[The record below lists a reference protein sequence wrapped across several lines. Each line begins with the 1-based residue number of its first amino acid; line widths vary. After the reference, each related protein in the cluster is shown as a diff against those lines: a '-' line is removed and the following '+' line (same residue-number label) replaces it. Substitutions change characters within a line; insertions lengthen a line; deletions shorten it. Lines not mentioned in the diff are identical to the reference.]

1 MAHHAHVRPVHREIL
16 QRRLNPTCRESMIAL
31 CCWCDTVSVVMSASG
46 ESARP
51 AEGLPAP
58 NSPGD
63 VVRNPAQVSF
73 WLLGPVSDAAM
84 TYFYAQLFTMD
95 AEIRAMFPAAMD
107 LQRRRFFEALGRI
120 ADAQQTQAERDRL
133 VPYLQELGRA
143 HRKFGVRE
151 QHYEVIR
158 RALLATLQRFAAP
171 RWNETAKHAWETAYN
186 RAATIMIEAAEDDAA
201 ESPAWWIATVSGME
215 LRGPDIAV
223 LTLQPEQPLTYRPGQ
238 HISVQ
243 TPHWPR
249 LWRTYSI
256 ANAPRPDGLIRLHV
270 RAVSGGLVSPVL
282 VHQVRAGDPL
292 VLGARAGAMIAD
304 TRSDRDVLC
313 LAGGTGLAPVK
324 AIIEALI
331 SAPDPGRHREIVLY
345 HGARRH
351 QDLYDLPAL
360 HEMELAYPWLQII
373 PAVSDEPAHDHDIM
387 YGTIPEL
394 AAKATW
400 AERDVYISGPD
411 HMIVKTARALRERG
425 APNRLIH
432 YDLDPRTPQNPKV
445 SQSL

>member
-1 MAHHAHVRPVHREIL
+1 MR
-16 QRRLNPTCRESMIAL
+16 
-31 CCWCDTVSVVMSASG
+31 VVMSAG
-46 ESARP
+46 DESDRQSEGRP
-51 AEGLPAP
+51 APTG
-58 NSPGD
+58 PGD
-63 VVRNPAQVSF
+63 AVRNPAQVSF
-73 WLLGPVSDAAM
+73 WLLEPAADAAM
-84 TYFYAQLFTMD
+84 TYFYAQLFAMD
-95 AEIRAMFPAAMD
+95 TEIRAMFPAAMD
-107 LQRRRFFEALGRI
+107 LQRRRFFQALTQI
-120 ADAQQTQAERDRL
+120 AAAQASQQDRDSL
-133 VPYLQELGRA
+133 VPYLHELGRA

-151 QHYEVIR
+151 RHYEVFR
-158 RALLATLQRFAAP
+158 RALTATLQRFAAP
-171 RWNETAKHAWETAYN
+171 RWNETAKHAWETAFN
-186 RAATIMIEAAEDDAA
+186 HAATVMIEAAKNDAEQA
-201 ESPAWWIATVSGME
+201 PAWWIATVTGIE

-223 LTLQPEQPLTYRPGQ
+223 LTLQPEQSLDYLPGQ

-256 ANAPRPDGLIRLHV
+256 ANAPRPDGLLRLHV

-292 VLGARAGAMIAD
+292 VLGTPAGAMIAD
-304 TRSDRDVLC
+304 TQASQDVLC
-313 LAGGTGLAPVK
+313 LAGGTGLAPIK

-345 HGARRH
+345 YGARRH

-360 HEMELAYPWLQII
+360 HEMELAYPWLQVI
-373 PAVSDEPAHDHDIM
+373 PAVSDEPAHDVM

-400 AERDVYISGPD
+400 AERDIYISGPD
-411 HMIVKTARALRERG
+411 HMIIKTARVLRERG

-432 YDLDPRTPQNPKV
+432 YDQDPKT
-445 SQSL
+445 SQSCDPKTSQSC

>member
-1 MAHHAHVRPVHREIL
+1 MAHHAVVRPIHRENL
-16 QRRLNPTCRESMIAL
+16 QRRLNPTCRKSMIAL
-31 CCWCDTVSVVMSASG
+31 CCRCDTVSVVISAG
-46 ESARP
+46 DESTRP

-58 NSPGD
+58 NSTAD
-63 VVRNPAQVSF
+63 AVRNPAQVSF
-73 WLLGPVSDAAM
+73 WLLEPVADAAM
-84 TYFYAQLFTMD
+84 TYFYAQLFAMD
-95 AEIRAMFPAAMD
+95 TEIRAMFPAAMD
-107 LQRRRFFEALGRI
+107 VQRRRFFEALGRI
-120 ADAQQTQAERDRL
+120 ADAQQSQASRDRL

-151 QHYEVIR
+151 RHYEVFR

-171 RWNETAKHAWETAYN
+171 RWNETAKHAWEMAYN
-186 RAATIMIEAAEDDAA
+186 HAATIMIEAAKDDAA
-201 ESPAWWIATVSGME
+201 ESPAWWIATVTGIE

-223 LTLQPEQPLTYRPGQ
+223 LILQPEQPLNYLPGQ

-256 ANAPRPDGLIRLHV
+256 ANVPRPDGLLRLHV
-270 RAVSGGLVSPVL
+270 RAVTGGLVSPVL
-282 VHQVRAGDPL
+282 VHQVR
-292 VLGARAGAMIAD
+292 
-304 TRSDRDVLC
+304 
-313 LAGGTGLAPVK
+313 AGGTGLAPVK

-331 SAPDPGRHREIVLY
+331 TAPDPGRHREIVLY
-345 HGARRH
+345 YGARRH

-360 HEMELAYPWLQII
+360 REMELIYPWLQVI

-400 AERDVYISGPD
+400 ADRDVYISGPD
-411 HMIVKTARALRERG
+411 RMIVKTARVLRERG
-425 APNRLIH
+425 APSRLIH
-432 YDLDPRTPQNPKV
+432 YDLA
-445 SQSL
+445 L